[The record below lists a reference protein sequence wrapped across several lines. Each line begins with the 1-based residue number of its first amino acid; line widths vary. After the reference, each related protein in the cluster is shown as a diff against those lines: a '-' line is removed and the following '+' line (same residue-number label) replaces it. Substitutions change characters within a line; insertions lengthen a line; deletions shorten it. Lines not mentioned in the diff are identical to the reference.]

1 MPEEEVIARA
11 VALLQ
16 GPLKGLNITTVRK
29 ICSQLPKQFKEA
41 QDKAIIAESLYL
53 QGDLTTSEIAAHLG
67 VARRTL
73 YNYLHFR
80 GVSFHKKNM

>member
-41 QDKAIIAESLYL
+41 QDKAQRGERIGAIL
-53 QGDLTTSEIAAHLG
+53 D
-67 VARRTL
+67 
-73 YNYLHFR
+73 NYSKTF
-80 GVSFHKKNM
+80 N